1 MPIADLADWLGEFS
15 RENRIWYLKRLSAN
29 DTLATRAHQAGPYV
43 PKDLLFEVFPM
54 LEDRTRQNPDVH
66 FDAYI
71 DSHADH
77 KQVRAVWYNNRIIVP
92 GGTRNEARITGWG
105 GAASALLDPE
115 STGALAVFAFER
127 PEDGLPGDLHVWVC
141 NHPIEEDLI
150 EDRLG
155 PIEPG
160 THAIWRPTASP
171 TMTLFTA
178 AVTGPLPCRLTPAD
192 MPPGWLTTFPSGM
205 DIVRKAVER
214 RPMTGVRADQR
225 LVKRRD
231 CEFEIFL
238 SVEEAIEGPRIARG
252 FGSVNEFVAHAQ
264 SVLQRRKSR
273 SGRSLELQT
282 REIFLEEGLVEGR
295 TFAHQ
300 PESDPGKRPD
310 FLFPSEAAY
319 KEPTFAAAHLRLL
332 AVKTTCKD
340 RWRQVINEADRIPV
354 KHLLTLQ
361 EGVSETQFAEMKAAG
376 VRLVI
381 PAPLTPKFPVSVQ
394 PELTTLE
401 DFITSVR
408 HLQVV
413 GS

>member
-1 MPIADLADWLGEFS
+1 
-15 RENRIWYLKRLSAN
+15 
-29 DTLATRAHQAGPYV
+29 
-43 PKDLLFEVFPM
+43 
-54 LEDRTRQNPDVH
+54 
-66 FDAYI
+66 
-71 DSHADH
+71 
-77 KQVRAVWYNNRIIVP
+77 
-92 GGTRNEARITGWG
+92 
-105 GAASALLDPE
+105 
-115 STGALAVFAFER
+115 
-127 PEDGLPGDLHVWVC
+127 
-141 NHPIEEDLI
+141 
-150 EDRLG
+150 
-155 PIEPG
+155 
-160 THAIWRPTASP
+160 
-171 TMTLFTA
+171 
-178 AVTGPLPCRLTPAD
+178 
-192 MPPGWLTTFPSGM
+192 
-205 DIVRKAVER
+205 
-214 RPMTGVRADQR
+214 
-225 LVKRRD
+225 
-231 CEFEIFL
+231 
-238 SVEEAIEGPRIARG
+238 
-252 FGSVNEFVAHAQ
+252 VAHAQ

-319 KEPTFAAAHLRLL
+319 KDPTFAAAHLRLL

-381 PAPLTPKFPVSVQ
+381 PAPLAQKFPESVQ

-408 HLQVV
+408 HLHIVA
-413 GS
+413 S